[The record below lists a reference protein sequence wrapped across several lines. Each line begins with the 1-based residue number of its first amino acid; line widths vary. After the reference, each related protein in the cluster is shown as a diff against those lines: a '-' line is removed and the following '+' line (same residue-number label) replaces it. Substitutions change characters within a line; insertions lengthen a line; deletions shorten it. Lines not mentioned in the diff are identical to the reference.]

1 MMQLFTGGGEGATSK
16 DGQERSPQGLGAHQ
30 MRQPGSMRKLL
41 RQSTRSLLAAAV
53 SEEDLSAAV
62 RTALGEVKDLS
73 MVHRL
78 LPSSNL
84 PSTLMDRVEVI
95 LKRSKGELRKRKAE
109 MVATVKAALEETP
122 PPQPCG
128 APAGSAL
135 SSPIEP
141 VAVQALAT
149 VSAAGAARSQV
160 PRRHEGN
167 RTYGV

>member
-30 MRQPGSMRKLL
+30 MRQPGSMRNLI

-95 LKRSKGELRKRKAE
+95 LKQGKGELRKRKAE

-128 APAGSAL
+128 APTGSAL

-149 VSAAGAARSQV
+149 VSAVGAARSRV
-160 PRRHEGN
+160 PGRKEG